1 MAIYSRTLKE
11 FHVLKKNLKK
21 FFQIVYAIH
30 VSTFRL
36 FINENS
42 TVNAMYGV
50 FFVYLS
56 LQPSSHEIWAYP
68 CNMATLLIRP
78 IFLAHC
84 DRINEVP
91 LYNKAWLNTNL
102 AKTQNLYTVEFQEL
116 LQNILRNES
125 LQFTRIVDLHLHSYS
140 PLVKTWLSTWNRISP
155 P

>member
-1 MAIYSRTLKE
+1 
-11 FHVLKKNLKK
+11 
-21 FFQIVYAIH
+21 
-30 VSTFRL
+30 
-36 FINENS
+36 
-42 TVNAMYGV
+42 
-50 FFVYLS
+50 
-56 LQPSSHEIWAYP
+56 
-68 CNMATLLIRP
+68 MATLLIRP

-140 PLVKTWLSTWNRISP
+140 PLVKTWLST
-155 P
+155 